1 MKKLCSVLSTVLL
14 ACLLALALAVAAP
27 LLLGYQELAVLSGS
41 MEPGI
46 PVGSVVYVDDDIQ
59 PSELKTGDVVT
70 YALESDVYVTHR
82 VVSIDPDKQVLV
94 TKGDANE
101 VEDGEIKFDQI
112 VGKVTFH
119 LPYLGILTSNV
130 RTSKGIMTITIAIV
144 VILALNF
151 LPAVLTSDKKEKT
164 GKVKKNKRSKK

>member
-1 MKKLCSVLSTVLL
+1 MKKLCNVLSMVLL
-14 ACLLALALAVAAP
+14 ACLLALALVVAAP

-41 MEPGI
+41 MEPDI
-46 PVGSVVYVDDDIQ
+46 PVGSVVYVDDDIE
-59 PSELKTGDVVT
+59 PAELESGDVVT
-70 YALESDVYVTHR
+70 YALDSSVYVTHR
-82 VVSIDPDKQVLV
+82 VVSVDTDKQILV

-101 VEDGEIKFDQI
+101 VEDGEIQFDQV

-151 LPAVLTSDKKEKT
+151 LPAILSSDQKEEAGEK
-164 GKVKKNKRSKK
+164 GDNKKNKK